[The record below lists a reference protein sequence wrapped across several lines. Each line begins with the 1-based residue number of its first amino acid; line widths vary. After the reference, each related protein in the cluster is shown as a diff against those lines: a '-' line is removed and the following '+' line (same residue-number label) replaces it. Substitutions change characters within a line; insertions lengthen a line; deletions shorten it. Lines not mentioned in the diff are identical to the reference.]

1 MSYSRKAFDADQ
13 TKNIG
18 SNLYQVIDIIQEDM
32 SGSATRKK
40 YETFV
45 TGEGAGSVTSG
56 IFQTVYDQDFTLQTA
71 NPVLDMTVGLYHNDA
86 RSNLVQSAAGYSV
99 VSGTDQLQFENDS
112 GNNGGLSLM
121 MREKVNMYRQHAAIL
136 LGDPNKLFTLDGAGK
151 AADAND
157 IGTVE
162 AGDMD
167 ACVFINVKRLFSR
180 DGIRK
185 STFALRLY
193 ENTPVAV
200 NSQNIFDAG
209 DSQGGYIIAD
219 IDPGTRTST
228 GGSWGYLKRA
238 DNSNVVVGLIYYD
251 AGIVVLN
258 LGHGTTGFTSVNSIG
273 DNGLIYSGSLNS
285 TDRVDGIIDGISSDG
300 TVVIGDNSLVN
311 GGNDILGQAGPSNP
325 SATFYPDLLVSGS
338 IDDIIDHVA
347 TSRFSSGSL
356 TAMAFQNKTS
366 INSALYFCRAGVN
379 GFNASNNSTWSEAT
393 TSMGPNA
400 SDKFTYITGVG
411 LYADDGT
418 LVATAN
424 LNRPIEKNPEGEV
437 SIRVRLDF

>member
-1 MSYSRKAFDADQ
+1 MSYSKKAFDSDQ

-18 SNLYQVIDIIQEDM
+18 SNLYQVIDIIQEDL

-45 TGEGAGSVTSG
+45 TGTGAGAVTSG

-71 NPVLDMTVGLYHNDA
+71 NPVLDMTIGLYHHKDRTNI
-86 RSNLVQSAAGYSV
+86 VSAASGYSV
-99 VSGTDQLQFENDS
+99 IAGTDQLQFTDDP
-112 GNNGGLSLM
+112 GTNGGLSLM

-136 LGDPNKLFTLDGAGK
+136 LGDPNKLFTLDGAGR
-151 AADAND
+151 AADDSD
-157 IGTVE
+157 IGIPT

-193 ENTPVAV
+193 ENTPTAV
-200 NSQNIFDAG
+200 NGQNIFNAG

-219 IDPGTRTST
+219 INPGTNGST
-228 GGSWGYLKRA
+228 GGAWGHLKRA
-238 DNSNVVVGLIYYD
+238 DNSSVVVGLIYYD

-258 LGHGTTGFTSVNSIG
+258 LGHGTSGFTSENTTP
-273 DNGLIYSGSLNS
+273 DNGFIYSGSLAA
-285 TDRVDGIIDGISSDG
+285 TDRVDGIIDGLSDDG
-300 TVVIGDNSLVN
+300 TVSIGNIAETTGQVALA
-311 GGNDILGQAGPSNP
+311 NDTAK
-325 SATFYPDLLVSGS
+325 FYPDLLVSGS

-347 TSRFSSGSL
+347 STRFSSGSL

-393 TSMGPNA
+393 GSMGNDA